1 METPLTILYT
11 ANLRGQIDLLPRL
24 HTFMRHLRTQRVEDE
39 DEVMLCALEPPQ
51 RRFLLLD
58 LGESCSPE
66 VWHCAVTGGRSML
79 IVLDAMGY
87 HAANVSNMLTEEGR
101 ARLEANLLNIAL
113 VDPETGWQQENIRV
127 TCGEK
132 RPHSAYGGGSEGEA
146 RLKVILTPAAET
158 RLDQRTLRLA
168 AVQAGQVGVVHLN
181 TLAAITA
188 HDVLTLPLGTP
199 PDPTITAT
207 ADFVLSEA
215 RLFQRKRES

>member
-51 RRFLLLD
+51 RRILLLD

-66 VWHCAVTGGRSML
+66 VWHCAATGGRSML
-79 IVLDAMGY
+79 MVLDAMGY
-87 HAANVSNMLTEEGR
+87 HAANVSTMLTEEGR

-113 VDPETGWQQENIRV
+113 VDPESDWQQEGIQV

-132 RPHSAYGGGSEGEA
+132 RPPSMNGEA
-146 RLKVILTPAAET
+146 AGGKVRLKIVLAPAAQT
-158 RLDQRTLRLA
+158 RLAQRTLHLA
-168 AVQAGQVGVVHLN
+168 VVQAGQVGVVHLN

-188 HDVLTLPLGTP
+188 HDILPLPPGTP

-207 ADFVLSEA
+207 VEFVQSEA
-215 RLFQRKRES
+215 RLFQRRRES